1 MVQTVIALPEE
12 LRLYAQGVVHVEP
25 LNSEYAFAD
34 IKKMRRYRDAYL
46 RNVLRVDPKK
56 AWQLPDFQ
64 ERLGAEIKRHAKQQ
78 ILPALFGPQFDER
91 LGEMP
96 LFRHSFSAE
105 YSRLQRE
112 YYSRAEAGRHF
123 RKPLKYLLA
132 DAVRHVFNDSL
143 QHGERLGELECAC
156 LGKLVYGY

>member
-1 MVQTVIALPEE
+1 MVQTLIALPEA
-12 LRLYAQGVVHVEP
+12 LRLYAQGVVHIEP
-25 LNSEYAFAD
+25 SNSRHSFAD

-46 RNVLRVDPKK
+46 RNVLQSDPKK

-64 ERLGAEIKRHAKQQ
+64 MRLGAEIKRHAKRHL
-78 ILPALFGPQFDER
+78 LPIMLGPQFDDR

-105 YSRLQRE
+105 HNRLQQE
-112 YYSRAEAGRHF
+112 YYNIVEAGRRF
-123 RKPLKYLLA
+123 RKPMKYLLT

-143 QHGERLGELECAC
+143 QHGECLGELECAC
-156 LGKLVYGY
+156 IGKLVYGY